1 MTYRAL
7 RVGQWPPGLHWT
19 EGETR
24 ELGAAMVEAAADFD
38 VPAWLVPVAAPV
50 SPVEAPADPEPTEE
64 PS

>member
-19 EGETR
+19 EGEVR
-24 ELGAAMVEAAADFD
+24 DVPAEPLD

-50 SPVEAPADPEPTEE
+50 SPVEAPAADPVADEE
-64 PS
+64 GE